1 MNNAPAVVRDD
12 IATAMNRMHAKI
24 GAGSEIKRLESY
36 VDAEEHVDRMT
47 PGLYGLER
55 GMLVLTDRRLIFIN
69 YHIMSQ
75 TAEDFPLRNI
85 TSVAWQSEMRLGTV
99 VTSTAGGK
107 TEIKN
112 VDKND
117 GKDLVHIVRARFGAP
132 NPTSAVPAGAAS
144 LEQLASILAAM

>member
-1 MNNAPAVVRDD
+1 
-12 IATAMNRMHAKI
+12 
-24 GAGSEIKRLESY
+24 
-36 VDAEEHVDRMT
+36 
-47 PGLYGLER
+47 
-55 GMLVLTDRRLIFIN
+55 
-69 YHIMSQ
+69 MSQ

-99 VTSTAGGK
+99 VISTAGGK

-132 NPTSAVPAGAAS
+132 NPTGAVPAGAAS

>member
-1 MNNAPAVVRDD
+1 
-12 IATAMNRMHAKI
+12 
-24 GAGSEIKRLESY
+24 
-36 VDAEEHVDRMT
+36 
-47 PGLYGLER
+47 
-55 GMLVLTDRRLIFIN
+55 
-69 YHIMSQ
+69 MSQ
-75 TAEDFPLRNI
+75 AAEDFPLRNI
-85 TSVAWQSEMRLGTV
+85 SSVAWQSEMRLGTV
-99 VTSTAGGK
+99 VISTAGGK

>member
-1 MNNAPAVVRDD
+1 
-12 IATAMNRMHAKI
+12 
-24 GAGSEIKRLESY
+24 
-36 VDAEEHVDRMT
+36 
-47 PGLYGLER
+47 
-55 GMLVLTDRRLIFIN
+55 MLVLTDRRLIFIN

-99 VTSTAGGK
+99 VISTAGGK